1 VSVRIAS
8 TERYDTLSCVKR
20 LPSSTPFADL
30 SPSALAARH
39 RRLSAI
45 VASTLFVVA
54 CEEST
59 LVPSDSGRRDVVS
72 ADVPA
77 MDASARDVTST
88 MPPLPC
94 DARFE
99 VGPAYS
105 DAPILVSFTDT
116 PGYTNVGLRVRG
128 PGAPVAS
135 WGGVRGSSPFTWSY
149 TVTGA
154 ASGVLEM
161 TFVADPANQ
170 EIARCSVWVREGP
183 APDVAQPDAT
193 VTDTGVADARRDGGA
208 CRPNCRG
215 VPCGG
220 DDGCGTPCSGSHRD
234 AHGAVSDCRAPG
246 DCGCGVEDN
255 GNMVCGD
262 DGQCVIRCSCDCL
275 PPQRRPASAVAR
287 LDRAGACLLVF
298 RESGDPTVWD
308 AVNGRPL
315 CPLAYDPVGAA
326 RCSECPPCH
335 RNNPPE
341 CGWDAYCTCRD
352 PRWIGEYR
360 NRCCAAG
367 AAYCF

>member
-1 VSVRIAS
+1 MSRARCLRCPATRASRWALRTATLRSSCPSRTRRDTPTSV
-8 TERYDTLSCVKR
+8 C
-20 LPSSTPFADL
+20 
-30 SPSALAARH
+30 
-39 RRLSAI
+39 
-45 VASTLFVVA
+45 A
-54 CEEST
+54 CE
-59 LVPSDSGRRDVVS
+59 GR
-72 ADVPA
+72 A
-77 MDASARDVTST
+77 
-88 MPPLPC
+88 
-94 DARFE
+94 
-99 VGPAYS
+99 
-105 DAPILVSFTDT
+105 
-116 PGYTNVGLRVRG
+116 LRSRHG
-128 PGAPVAS
+128 ED
-135 WGGVRGSSPFTWSY
+135 VRGSSPFTWSY

-183 APDVAQPDAT
+183 APDVAQRTRRSRTPASPTRGAT
-193 VTDTGVADARRDGGA
+193 AERAA
-208 CRPNCRG
+208 PNCRG

-315 CPLAYDPVGAA
+315 CRSRTTPSAPRDAASVRRATATIRPSAAGTRTARAATLDGSESTATDAAPRAPRTASSEPLAAQKP
-326 RCSECPPCH
+326 
-335 RNNPPE
+335 
-341 CGWDAYCTCRD
+341 
-352 PRWIGEYR
+352 
-360 NRCCAAG
+360 
-367 AAYCF
+367 